1 MDVYKVSVIPH
12 GRTWKYIVGKC
23 QCSVIAEQLVCP
35 FLLAKTC
42 WIILKLKEKQT
53 NKRINII
60 QQLNNKRTQL
70 APSEVL
76 TLTGY
81 LGNLRVHI
89 TTTIVHTKG
98 SISLVSSKA
107 GINRYERKCV
117 CRVYYLCV
125 QLSLLW
131 GTFLSC
137 CHLPVGKLTDLSS
150 KPSLLSPIVLLLPL

>member
-12 GRTWKYIVGKC
+12 SRTWKYIVGKC

-42 WIILKLKEKQT
+42 WIILKLKEKK
-53 NKRINII
+53 KRINII

-81 LGNLRVHI
+81 LGNLRTHI
-89 TTTIVHTKG
+89 TTTIVYTKG
-98 SISLVSSKA
+98 SISLLSSKA
-107 GINRYERKCV
+107 GTNRYERKMCV
-117 CRVYYLCV
+117 CRLYYLCV

-137 CHLPVGKLTDLSS
+137 CHLSVGKLTDLSS
-150 KPSLLSPIVLLLPL
+150 KPSLLSPTVLLLPL